1 MKAMK
6 PFYFTH
12 PQYGKLRVVVIGGKI
27 YYCLMDV
34 KNIFK
39 KSVQKLYE
47 TIADSEG
54 ELKNLNIMMM
64 KDMKIKYNLFFEN
77 QEMGKEE
84 TEAENVNAD
93 INFCDEQLVKDLV
106 DRHVAAEKLAAKW
119 VIGFVKSRLNDA
131 ENASLFEANG
141 VDEISD
147 NSLILPINV
156 SYGSFPQA
164 LLLSTLQR
172 EDSISLI
179 ITSKVLASVFNLFIC
194 IFRFLIPVKIVFL
207 LFIIEI

>member
-34 KNIFK
+34 KKIFK

-54 ELKNLNIMMM
+54 ELKNLNIVMM
-64 KDMKIKYNLFFEN
+64 KNMKIKYNLFFEN

-84 TEAENVNAD
+84 AEAENVNAD
-93 INFCDEQLVKDLV
+93 INFCDEQL
-106 DRHVAAEKLAAKW
+106 
-119 VIGFVKSRLNDA
+119 VKSRLNDA

-156 SYGSFPQA
+156 SYGSGYIMIN
-164 LLLSTLQR
+164 S
-172 EDSISLI
+172 E
-179 ITSKVLASVFNLFIC
+179 VFD
-194 IFRFLIPVKIVFL
+194 
-207 LFIIEI
+207 

>member
-1 MKAMK
+1 MYRHINRCGSAQLKKRNIEMKVMK
-6 PFYFTH
+6 PFYFAH
-12 PQYGKLRVVVIGGKI
+12 PQYGKLRVVVMDGKI

-54 ELKNLNIMMM
+54 ELKNLNIVMM

-77 QEMGKEE
+77 QEMGKD
-84 TEAENVNAD
+84 EAEDENVNAD

-106 DRHVAAEKLAAKW
+106 DRHVAAEKIAAKW

-131 ENASLFEANG
+131 DNASLFEANG
-141 VDEISD
+141 VQEISD

-156 SYGSFPQA
+156 CYGSGYIMIN
-164 LLLSTLQR
+164 S
-172 EDSISLI
+172 E
-179 ITSKVLASVFNLFIC
+179 VFD
-194 IFRFLIPVKIVFL
+194 
-207 LFIIEI
+207 

>member
-6 PFYFTH
+6 PFYFAH
-12 PQYGKLRVVVIGGKI
+12 PQYGKLRVVVIDGII

-47 TIADSEG
+47 TIAD
-54 ELKNLNIMMM
+54 
-64 KDMKIKYNLFFEN
+64 
-77 QEMGKEE
+77 
-84 TEAENVNAD
+84 VNAD

-106 DRHVAAEKLAAKW
+106 DRHVAAEKIAAKW

-141 VDEISD
+141 VQEISD

-156 SYGSFPQA
+156 SYGSGYIMIN
-164 LLLSTLQR
+164 S
-172 EDSISLI
+172 E
-179 ITSKVLASVFNLFIC
+179 VFD
-194 IFRFLIPVKIVFL
+194 
-207 LFIIEI
+207 

>member
-6 PFYFTH
+6 PFYFAH

-54 ELKNLNIMMM
+54 ELKNLNIVMM
-64 KDMKIKYNLFFEN
+64 KNMKIKYNLFFEN

-84 TEAENVNAD
+84 AEAENVNAD

-106 DRHVAAEKLAAKW
+106 DRRVAAEKIAAKW

-141 VDEISD
+141 VQEISD

-156 SYGSFPQA
+156 SYGSGYIMINSEMF
-164 LLLSTLQR
+164 
-172 EDSISLI
+172 D
-179 ITSKVLASVFNLFIC
+179 
-194 IFRFLIPVKIVFL
+194 
-207 LFIIEI
+207 

>member
-84 TEAENVNAD
+84 AEAENVNAD

-106 DRHVAAEKLAAKW
+106 A
-119 VIGFVKSRLNDA
+119 
-131 ENASLFEANG
+131 
-141 VDEISD
+141 
-147 NSLILPINV
+147 V
-156 SYGSFPQA
+156 SYTHLGFPQGWENEPLWRQQQVFGYKSIQA
-164 LLLSTLQR
+164 L
-172 EDSISLI
+172 
-179 ITSKVLASVFNLFIC
+179 AC
-194 IFRFLIPVKIVFL
+194 
-207 LFIIEI
+207 

>member
-6 PFYFTH
+6 PFYFVH

-84 TEAENVNAD
+84 AEAENVNAD
-93 INFCDEQLVKDLV
+93 LNFCDEQLVKDLV
-106 DRHVAAEKLAAKW
+106 DRRVAA
-119 VIGFVKSRLNDA
+119 RLNDA

-156 SYGSFPQA
+156 SYGSGYIMIN
-164 LLLSTLQR
+164 S
-172 EDSISLI
+172 E
-179 ITSKVLASVFNLFIC
+179 VFD
-194 IFRFLIPVKIVFL
+194 
-207 LFIIEI
+207 

>member
-1 MKAMK
+1 MKTMK

-12 PQYGKLRVVVIGGKI
+12 PQYGKLRVVVIDGKI

-54 ELKNLNIMMM
+54 ELKNLNIVMM
-64 KDMKIKYNLFFEN
+64 KNMKIKYNLFFEN
-77 QEMGKEE
+77 QEMGK
-84 TEAENVNAD
+84 AD

-106 DRHVAAEKLAAKW
+106 DRHVAAEKIAAKW

-131 ENASLFEANG
+131 ENASLFEVNG

-156 SYGSFPQA
+156 SYGSGYIMIN
-164 LLLSTLQR
+164 S
-172 EDSISLI
+172 E
-179 ITSKVLASVFNLFIC
+179 LFD
-194 IFRFLIPVKIVFL
+194 
-207 LFIIEI
+207 

>member
-1 MKAMK
+1 MK

-84 TEAENVNAD
+84 AEAENVNAD

-106 DRHVAAEKLAAKW
+106 DRRVAAEKIAAKW
-119 VIGFVKSRLNDA
+119 VLGFVKSRLNDA
-131 ENASLFEANG
+131 EMLRS
-141 VDEISD
+141 SRRT
-147 NSLILPINV
+147 
-156 SYGSFPQA
+156 GSTRF
-164 LLLSTLQR
+164 R
-172 EDSISLI
+172 
-179 ITSKVLASVFNLFIC
+179 IT
-194 IFRFLIPVKIVFL
+194 R
-207 LFIIEI
+207 

>member
-64 KDMKIKYNLFFEN
+64 KDMK
-77 QEMGKEE
+77 
-84 TEAENVNAD
+84 
-93 INFCDEQLVKDLV
+93 
-106 DRHVAAEKLAAKW
+106 
-119 VIGFVKSRLNDA
+119 S
-131 ENASLFEANG
+131 S
-141 VDEISD
+141 
-147 NSLILPINV
+147 
-156 SYGSFPQA
+156 
-164 LLLSTLQR
+164 
-172 EDSISLI
+172 
-179 ITSKVLASVFNLFIC
+179 ITSSSRTRKWGRRKRGL
-194 IFRFLIPVKIVFL
+194 RT
-207 LFIIEI
+207 